1 MELKE
6 LIQNYK
12 SRHQLTNKEL
22 GQRFQ
27 VSTNTV
33 NRWLRGEV
41 TNIQEETAS
50 NISEILGYDIIPLL
64 KGTAI
69 TLTQP
74 ILGMAKAGY
83 NMFLDD
89 NYLGEEPVSYKDYKK
104 GDYFLKV
111 SGNSMINVGICDG
124 SLVYVKTCRTLQNG
138 QIGVFAVGDEV
149 TIKRFFHEKDGF
161 LLQAEN
167 PSIANRFISYAEA
180 QLLPFHILGRVIF
193 SKQYY

>member
-12 SRHQLTNKEL
+12 NRYQLTNKQL
-22 GQRFQ
+22 AQKFQ

-33 NRWLRGEV
+33 SRWLRGEV

-50 NISEILGYDIIPLL
+50 NISAVLGFDVFPML
-64 KGTAI
+64 KGTAV

-83 NMFLDD
+83 NMFLED
-89 NYLGEEPVSYKDYKK
+89 NYLGEEPLSYEEYKK

-111 SGNSMINVGICDG
+111 SGDSMINVGICDG

-138 QIGVFAVGDEV
+138 QIGVFAIGDEV
-149 TIKRFFHEKDGF
+149 TIKRFYQEKDGF
-161 LLQAEN
+161 LLEAEN
-167 PSIANRFISYAEA
+167 PSIEPRFISYAQA
-180 QLLPFHILGRVIF
+180 QLLPFHILERVVF
-193 SKQYY
+193 SKHYY